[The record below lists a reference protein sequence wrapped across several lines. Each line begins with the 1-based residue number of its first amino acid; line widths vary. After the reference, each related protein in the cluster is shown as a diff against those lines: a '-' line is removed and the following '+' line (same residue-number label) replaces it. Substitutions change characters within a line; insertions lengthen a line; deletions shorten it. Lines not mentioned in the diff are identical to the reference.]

1 MLGLDDQADRSL
13 DGDAVFPGATTCCQI
28 IEDHFRTRLSER
40 EGKYRKLSSTQAIC
54 YTSRGAE

>member
-1 MLGLDDQADRSL
+1 MLGLDDQANRSL

-54 YTSRGAE
+54 